1 LCKDN
6 PGFEAINPMVRL
18 LMARPRAQD
27 IIGFKHLDLEASSGN
42 SDQKCVFFIGVVMVG
57 NELDT
62 SDTFP

>member
-1 LCKDN
+1 
-6 PGFEAINPMVRL
+6 MVRL